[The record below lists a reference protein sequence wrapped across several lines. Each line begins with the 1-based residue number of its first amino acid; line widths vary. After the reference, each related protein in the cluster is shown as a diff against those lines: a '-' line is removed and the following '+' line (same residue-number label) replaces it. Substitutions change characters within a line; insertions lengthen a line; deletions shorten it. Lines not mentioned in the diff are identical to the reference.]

1 MIETYLQED
10 EQRKLEKVFE
20 TNNSITIEE
29 SEDVDD
35 SKSDAST
42 NLSDIEVFNS
52 LKNEKKVY
60 FWWCCCIDYNVLKYV

>member
-1 MIETYLQED
+1 MYPFFMIETYLQED

-52 LKNEKKVY
+52 LNNEKKVY
-60 FWWCCCIDYNVLKYV
+60 FW

>member
-60 FWWCCCIDYNVLKYV
+60 FW

>member
-42 NLSDIEVFNS
+42 NLSDIEVCNS

-60 FWWCCCIDYNVLKYV
+60 FW

>member
-42 NLSDIEVFNS
+42 NLSDIEVFNTFP
-52 LKNEKKVY
+52 KE
-60 FWWCCCIDYNVLKYV
+60 I